1 MIKYNI
7 PPVDLRAVC
16 FVRAITCKVSE
27 DEVFSVGYLV
37 GSGAKS
43 RGGRTV
49 AAVHL
54 YKHDRAFPRDQSA
67 FFNQQTKRCTAT
79 TRLLYK
85 RGRWRDVLFTL
96 RPYHFSTLNHL
107 KSSSQMSGRGKGGK
121 VSRTL

>member
-16 FVRAITCKVSE
+16 FVRAITCKVGE

-49 AAVHL
+49 AVHL
-54 YKHDRAFPRDQSA
+54 YKHDRAFPRVSHVTRARPSINKRKDAQPPPDSYIKGEGGVTYYSLCAHITSA
-67 FFNQQTKRCTAT
+67 HST
-79 TRLLYK
+79 TSNL
-85 RGRWRDVLFTL
+85 
-96 RPYHFSTLNHL
+96 HL
-107 KSSSQMSGRGKGGK
+107 KCLDAAKAER
-121 VSRTL
+121 